1 MGLNCLESHTN
12 FLFVDLGRDSEVV
25 FEKLLRMGI
34 IIRPGKIWG
43 TPTWCRITIGRREEN
58 QELLSA
64 LRKVLAG

>member
-1 MGLNCLESHTN
+1 
-12 FLFVDLGRDSEVV
+12 
-25 FEKLLRMGI
+25 MGI